1 MSRKVE
7 DEETRSEL
15 RSIAGKLELPDGGGV
30 IVRTNAL
37 GETRAEL
44 QKDLAALLRVWKRI
58 QTEARRGNGP
68 RLLYSDQDLI
78 LRALRDHL
86 DVGVD
91 EILVDDET
99 AFQQA
104 AEYMQAFMPRTR
116 VELTHYVERVPLF
129 SKYSLESQIEQIF
142 ARTVPLPGG
151 GSIVVDSTEALT
163 AIDVNS
169 GRAGSGGSHED
180 MALETNLQAARE
192 VARQLRLRD
201 LGGLVVVDFIDLR
214 SMKNRRA
221 VEKTMKDSLKID
233 RARSTVGRLSPN
245 GLLEINRQRIQQSLR
260 ARAQRACPTC
270 QGTGRVP
277 SIESVG
283 LNLMRRI
290 EGRAA
295 TGRLLKARVEMH
307 PELAEAM
314 QNGRRKDLARLEAEY
329 DIEIE
334 IVASHRLHGPEEQIE
349 WRDRQTPIT
358 MAPHKAEASVRRSR
372 APDGAR
378 AGGVRGQP
386 VGESRRARPLSRGSG
401 PPRSRRETA
410 GEARRSG
417 KKRRRGGKRR
427 RGKRGD
433 LPVAAGDAASRWCC
447 SASDENFDDNGEPA
461 DGQLKVIRR
470 LPRRPGRAAG
480 GERQRGA
487 LRLRVRHARR
497 WRPAISATRQTPRGV
512 PRISPA
518 GASAADPR
526 ASPPGVPASRR
537 QTPRRS
543 RPSSRRCAARAGS
556 GSQARTARL
565 ARLPGPVRHG
575 KLIRTDP
582 PARDPASPGRRRH
595 GCEPRITVW
604 PGGRSSRYS
613 SFARGG
619 SMDGRGDIDRSE
631 TREWLEALDD
641 VVAAR
646 GEERAR
652 FLLGELADRAYR
664 RGVPLPAPVSPYVNT
679 IPLVEQPA
687 YPGDREI
694 ERRIKSIIRWNA
706 MAMVVRANKHDDG
719 IGGHISTY
727 ASAATLLEVGFN
739 HFFRGRGESGSP
751 ATWSTSRATPRR
763 ASTPAP
769 FSKAG
774 CRTQQLRELPPRTR
788 AGRRPLVLSAP
799 VADAG
804 LLAVPDRLDGPRPDH
819 RRSTRRASTAT
830 SRTAASSTTGASPR
844 LGLPRRRRDRRARS
858 RSAR

>member
-1 MSRKVE
+1 MLINARSAEELRIAVVSDAGLENYQVEVGEGGLTRGNIYRGVISNLQPALNAAFVDYGTGKNGFLAIQDVVPEARYAEPAHGGRPEIQEILQQGKPIVIQVTREPENAKGAAITTNLSLAGRYLVFTPFDDTRGVSRKVE
-7 DEETRSEL
+7 DEETRAEL
-15 RSIAGKLELPDGGGV
+15 RGIAGKLELPDGGGV

-37 GETRAEL
+37 GETRTEL

-58 QTEARRGNGP
+58 QTEARRGTGP

-169 GRAGSGGSHED
+169 GRAGSGGNHED
-180 MALETNLQAARE
+180 MALETNLQAASE

-358 MAPHKAEASVRRSR
+358 MAPHKAEASVRRAANPAALASVVFEVNPS
-372 APDGAR
+372 AESEAETEDGAA
-378 AGGVRGQP
+378 AGTGDG
-386 VGESRRARPLSRGSG
+386 
-401 PPRSRRETA
+401 A
-410 GEARRSG
+410 GEARRGG

-433 LPVAAGDAASRWCC
+433 LPAAQATGEPLVLFSG
-447 SASDENFDDNGEPA
+447 DENFDDNGEPE

-470 LPRRPGRAAG
+470 LHDIPVELPEVNGNVEPSAYVPVSHAG
-480 GERQRGA
+480 GDRH
-487 LRLRVRHARR
+487 LR
-497 WRPAISATRQTPRGV
+497 TRQVPRGV
-512 PRISPA
+512 PTHAAA
-518 GASAADPR
+518 GADRSDR
-526 ASPPGVPASRR
+526 
-537 QTPRRS
+537 PRR
-543 RPSSRRCAARAGS
+543 RGGKRR
-556 GSQARTARL
+556 
-565 ARLPGPVRHG
+565 
-575 KLIRTDP
+575 
-582 PARDPASPGRRRH
+582 
-595 GCEPRITVW
+595 
-604 PGGRSSRYS
+604 GGR
-613 SFARGG
+613 
-619 SMDGRGDIDRSE
+619 
-631 TREWLEALDD
+631 
-641 VVAAR
+641 
-646 GEERAR
+646 
-652 FLLGELADRAYR
+652 
-664 RGVPLPAPVSPYVNT
+664 
-679 IPLVEQPA
+679 
-687 YPGDREI
+687 
-694 ERRIKSIIRWNA
+694 
-706 MAMVVRANKHDDG
+706 
-719 IGGHISTY
+719 
-727 ASAATLLEVGFN
+727 
-739 HFFRGRGESGSP
+739 
-751 ATWSTSRATPRR
+751 
-763 ASTPAP
+763 
-769 FSKAG
+769 
-774 CRTQQLRELPPRTR
+774 
-788 AGRRPLVLSAP
+788 GRRPDGAP
-799 VADAG
+799 TAPGNGA
-804 LLAVPDRLDGPRPDH
+804 PGP
-819 RRSTRRASTAT
+819 
-830 SRTAASSTTGASPR
+830 SSSPVDSE
-844 LGLPRRRRDRRARS
+844 G
-858 RSAR
+858 

>member
-1 MSRKVE
+1 MLINARSAEELRIAVVSDAGLENYQVEVGEGGLTRGNIYRGVISNLQPALNAAFVDYGTGKNGFLAIQDVVPEARYAEPSHGGRPEIQEILQQGKPIVIQVTREPENAKGAAITTNLSLAGRYLVFTPFDDTRGVSRKVE

-15 RSIAGKLELPDGGGV
+15 RGIAGKLELPDGGGV

-283 LNLMRRI
+283 LNLLRRI

-314 QNGRRKDLARLEAEY
+314 QNGRRKDLARLEGEY

-358 MAPHKAEASVRRSR
+358 MAPHKAEASVRRNSNQAAL
-372 APDGAR
+372 APVVFEVHPAEDAEEDAESTGAAGPGTAADG
-378 AGGVRGQP
+378 G
-386 VGESRRARPLSRGSG
+386 
-401 PPRSRRETA
+401 

-433 LPVAAGDAASRWCC
+433 LPVAQATGEPLVLFAGDRG
-447 SASDENFDDNGEPA
+447 DENFDDNGEPE

-470 LPRRPGRAAG
+470 LHDIPVVLPEVNGNVEPSAYVSPHAG
-480 GERQRGA
+480 GDRH
-487 LRLRVRHARR
+487 LR
-497 WRPAISATRQTPRGV
+497 TRQAPRGV
-512 PRISPA
+512 PAPA
-518 GASAADPR
+518 G
-526 ASPPGVPASRR
+526 V
-537 QTPRRS
+537 
-543 RPSSRRCAARAGS
+543 
-556 GSQARTARL
+556 
-565 ARLPGPVRHG
+565 
-575 KLIRTDP
+575 
-582 PARDPASPGRRRH
+582 
-595 GCEPRITVW
+595 
-604 PGGRSSRYS
+604 GG
-613 SFARGG
+613 
-619 SMDGRGDIDRSE
+619 DR
-631 TREWLEALDD
+631 
-641 VVAAR
+641 
-646 GEERAR
+646 
-652 FLLGELADRAYR
+652 ADRARR
-664 RGVPLPAPVSPYVNT
+664 RG
-679 IPLVEQPA
+679 
-687 YPGDREI
+687 GK
-694 ERRIKSIIRWNA
+694 RR
-706 MAMVVRANKHDDG
+706 
-719 IGGHISTY
+719 GG
-727 ASAATLLEVGFN
+727 
-739 HFFRGRGESGSP
+739 R
-751 ATWSTSRATPRR
+751 
-763 ASTPAP
+763 
-769 FSKAG
+769 
-774 CRTQQLRELPPRTR
+774 
-788 AGRRPLVLSAP
+788 GRRPDGTSQSPGAGAPGPSA
-799 VADAG
+799 
-804 LLAVPDRLDGPRPDH
+804 GPID
-819 RRSTRRASTAT
+819 SE
-830 SRTAASSTTGASPR
+830 G
-844 LGLPRRRRDRRARS
+844 
-858 RSAR
+858 